1 MHVEVLFTF
10 TAALTSIKITHLSN
24 KHINLN
30 FHDVFPISSLRGNFL
45 FHFIFIPLL
54 LAYLVINI
62 DEGDRTNVKK
72 EDRLS
77 KFLKEIY
84 ICKIGD
90 NIIKNSYNQLFKAMK
105 YVTILIFLVT
115 NIPVHKNNIYLH
127 SQVI

>member
-1 MHVEVLFTF
+1 M
-10 TAALTSIKITHLSN
+10 
-24 KHINLN
+24 
-30 FHDVFPISSLRGNFL
+30 
-45 FHFIFIPLL
+45 
-54 LAYLVINI
+54 
-62 DEGDRTNVKK
+62 KK

-115 NIPVHKNNIYLH
+115 NIPVHKK
-127 SQVI
+127 

>member
-1 MHVEVLFTF
+1 M
-10 TAALTSIKITHLSN
+10 
-24 KHINLN
+24 
-30 FHDVFPISSLRGNFL
+30 FPISSFGGNFL

-62 DEGDRTNVKK
+62 DGDRTNVQK

-84 ICKIGD
+84 ICKIGE
-90 NIIKNSYNQLFKAMK
+90 NIIKNSYNQLFKGMK

-115 NIPVHKNNIYLH
+115 NFPVRKNNIYLH
-127 SQVI
+127 LQVI

>member
-1 MHVEVLFTF
+1 M
-10 TAALTSIKITHLSN
+10 
-24 KHINLN
+24 
-30 FHDVFPISSLRGNFL
+30 
-45 FHFIFIPLL
+45 PLL